1 MRYIADTVLRI
12 LGLALAIFTALIA
25 VFGIEK
31 LAWLIDIA
39 LRFRVGLG
47 NFATLYL
54 TFLPDVADFILP
66 IALVV
71 GCYTIVLQKRE
82 AREYLVWASAG
93 DGHRMVVLTVWAV
106 GLIGALLCLWLSGF
120 VKPAASLVFRQTYVQ
135 AMADAVSTGLPGGK
149 FYTQPGS
156 VLFVASA
163 SAPNAT
169 QMRVFN
175 FDGERLKRLTVSNC
189 ASLRA
194 FGGQVL
200 SQLCDARVYLFGLE
214 AQSPAT
220 ASSGG
225 GQEKPVGAG
234 PCRLCADAQGGL
246 DIVRVEAGR
255 SSIAF
260 PMDSV
265 FAGVPDLRTKD
276 RSITQLLAISD
287 GEFLDAGDARRAATY
302 VLLSITCILS
312 VAAALAAVA
321 LTAGRMGVLALCGA
335 IGAVI
340 GAIVLVRSE
349 VLLVWPIR
357 DPTWLMGVAAGGA
370 ILSLGAIALVAV
382 AFHTRLIT
390 PMFVRS

>member
-31 LAWLIDIA
+31 LTWLIDVA

-47 NFATLYL
+47 SFATLYFTL
-54 TFLPDVADFILP
+54 LPDVADFILP
-66 IALVV
+66 IALVI

-93 DGHRMVVLTVWAV
+93 DGHRMLVSTAWAV

-194 FGGQVL
+194 FGGQVQ
-200 SQLCDARVYLFGLE
+200 SQLCDARVYLFGLD
-214 AQSPAT
+214 AQSPPGA
-220 ASSGG
+220 GG
-225 GQEKPVGAG
+225 GADKPAG
-234 PCRLCADAQGGL
+234 SAPCRLCADGQGGL

-276 RSITQLLAISD
+276 RSITQLLAVSD
-287 GEFLDAGDARRAATY
+287 GEFLDASDARRAATY

-321 LTAGRMGVLALCGA
+321 LTAGRMGVLALCCA

-340 GAIVLVRSE
+340 GAIVLVRSQ
-349 VLLVWPIR
+349 VLLIWPIR

-370 ILSLGAIALVAV
+370 TLSLGAIVVVVVAL
-382 AFHTRLIT
+382 HTRLIT